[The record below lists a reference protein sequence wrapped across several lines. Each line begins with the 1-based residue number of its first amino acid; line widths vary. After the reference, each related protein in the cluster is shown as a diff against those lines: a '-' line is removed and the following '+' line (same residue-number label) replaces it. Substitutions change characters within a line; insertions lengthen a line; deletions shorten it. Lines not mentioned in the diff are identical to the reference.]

1 MTSRETVDCSVQVP
15 DLEVKVWVVGGE
27 GKGGGGC
34 GWKRRK
40 GGRVNYGMERR
51 EEGLWVGYRKGR
63 GGVMS
68 NRQER
73 MS

>member
-15 DLEVKVWVVGGE
+15 DLEVGVWVVGGE

-40 GGRVNYGMERR
+40 GGRVNYRVERR
-51 EEGLWVGYRKGR
+51 EEGL
-63 GGVMS
+63 
-68 NRQER
+68 
-73 MS
+73 